1 MTISLMEKKYRAMKI
16 VEGVLTGLPMD
27 VQVERFGLSKG
38 YIQRIYRETMQE
50 LSEIDPKFLEDFVA
64 ECAEKK
70 VRLDRQR
77 EHFLSSERGFLNE

>member
-16 VEGVLTGLPMD
+16 VEAGLTGLPMD

-38 YIQRIYRETMQE
+38 YIQRIYRETMRE
-50 LSEIDPKFLEDFVA
+50 LFEIDPKFLEGFIK

-70 VRLDRQR
+70 KRLDRQR

>member
-1 MTISLMEKKYRAMKI
+1 MTTNFMEKKYRAMKI

-38 YIQRIYRETMQE
+38 YLQRIYRETMRE
-50 LSEIDPKFLEDFVA
+50 LSKIDPKLLENFVA
-64 ECAEKK
+64 ECAQKK

-77 EHFLSSERGFLNE
+77 EHFLSSERGFLND